1 MEREDLVELVEAVWQ
16 TTMGGEI
23 RFCCCEEP
31 EEPYDG
37 HWSAAVHFTGDWNG
51 LLVITMPNRSARS
64 LAASMFQLS
73 PDNVSDA
80 DMGDATG
87 EVANIL
93 GGNVKALLPP
103 PSALSLPSVYKGD
116 LLAQGVIPV
125 ESDFV
130 QSLCF
135 RVDGEQLSIRLIQD
149 RRAAA

>member
-16 TTMGGEI
+16 TTMGGDI
-23 RFCCCEEP
+23 NFCPCQQP

-37 HWSAAVHFTGDWNG
+37 HWSAAVHFTGDWTG
-51 LLVITMPNRSARS
+51 LLLITLPNRSARR

-73 PDNVSDA
+73 PGEVSDA

-93 GGNVKALLPP
+93 GGNFKALLPP

-116 LLAQGVIPV
+116 LLAQGVIAA
-125 ESDFV
+125 ESDLV

-135 RVDGEQLSIRLIQD
+135 EVDGEQLSVRVIQD
-149 RRAAA
+149 QSATA